1 MGAFYN
7 LLNSQPKLYDGPT
20 RNMDPTFG
28 VNYFDGTRDQGYGG
42 YRYDGR
48 WKPIAEDVVRRYGIR
63 PGSRVLDVGC
73 GKGFFLVDLLKVCP
87 GVEVVGVDV
96 SAYAIANA
104 EPPVKPFVSVAS
116 ADDLSQFADHSF
128 DFVCGM
134 NSLHFLTPDRLEKA
148 LCEIMRVGKQG
159 RYFVQLD
166 AFTTPTE
173 RERLLA
179 WAPIINTVFSVDDW
193 HEMFAR
199 IGYDGDYWWTFV
211 RPTSAAAA

>member
-1 MGAFYN
+1 MGEFYN
-7 LLNSQPKLYDGPT
+7 LLSSQPKLYDGPT

-48 WKPIAEDVVRRYGIR
+48 WKPIAEDAVRRYGLKR
-63 PGSRVLDVGC
+63 GSRVLDVGC

-96 SAYAIANA
+96 SSYAIANA
-104 EPPVKPFVSVAS
+104 EADIKPFVSVAS

-134 NSLHFLTPDRLEKA
+134 NSLHFLTPDLRKA
-148 LCEIMRVGKQG
+148 AEEGDHARRQ
-159 RYFVQLD
+159 
-166 AFTTPTE
+166 E
-173 RERLLA
+173 REVPSCSSTRSLHRSSA
-179 WAPIINTVFSVDDW
+179 TVAGLG
-193 HEMFAR
+193 AR
-199 IGYDGDYWWTFV
+199 SSTPSSRWMTGTRCSRAIGYDGDYWWTFV
-211 RPTSAAAA
+211 RL